1 LKSRILIYGAGAIGR
16 GYIPWIFPSENY
28 ELSFVENDPN
38 LRGLMQKQKQ
48 YTTYRTKNNKYE
60 KLVCRFKDCFDFGEE
75 NPEEYDG
82 VITAVGPRKVH
93 SLIESLSNIE
103 CPIILFEN
111 DSLLAPELRSITGK
125 DNIYFGIPDVITS
138 NTAQA
143 DMLKIDPLSII
154 TEDGICF
161 VEDGAV
167 NLGGDI
173 SYVSQ
178 DEIRK
183 QWAAKLYIH
192 NTPHCIAAYLGAMCG
207 KKYLHEGML
216 EKSIYSIVVGA
227 MDEMS
232 QTVIKLFDLDKEFV
246 NWYSEKEL
254 ARFSNTLLYDPIL
267 RVAREPFRK
276 LGLQDRLIGAS
287 QLALSSGV
295 IPKYLILG
303 TMSAFLYDEENDEDF
318 NIKILMNSL
327 DPKSFLKLIIHI
339 QPHEALYSLIVNN
352 WNESL
357 DILTSLKQ

>member
-1 LKSRILIYGAGAIGR
+1 MKSRILIYGAGAIGR
-16 GYIPWIFPSENY
+16 GYIPWIFPSEHY

-38 LRGLMQKQKQ
+38 LRGLLQKQKEF
-48 YTTYRTKNNKYE
+48 TTYRTKNKKYE
-60 KLVCRFKDCFDFGEE
+60 KLVCRFKDCFDLGEE

-82 VITAVGPRKVH
+82 VITAVGPRQVY
-93 SLIESLSNIE
+93 SLIESLSNVD

-111 DSLLAPELRSITGK
+111 DSRLPPEFRSLTGK

-138 NTAQA
+138 NSAPA
-143 DMLKIDPLSII
+143 DMLKIDPLSIV
-154 TEDGICF
+154 TEDGVCF
-161 VEDGAV
+161 VEDGAA

-178 DEIRK
+178 EEIRK

-207 KKYLHEGML
+207 KKYLHEGMG
-216 EKSIYSIVVGA
+216 EKSIYSIVENA
-227 MDEMS
+227 MNEMS

-246 NWYSEKEL
+246 DWYSKKEL
-254 ARFSNTLLYDPIL
+254 ARFSNVLLYDPIL

-287 QLALSSGV
+287 QLALSTGV
-295 IPKYLILG
+295 IPNNLILG

-327 DPKSFLKLIIHI
+327 EPKSFLKLIINI
-339 QPHEALYSLIVNN
+339 QSHEALYKLIVKK
-352 WNESL
+352 WDESL
-357 DILTSLKQ
+357 NILRGIKQ